1 MKKLLYILLFLPLS
15 GFGQSTT
22 KNPPDTTK
30 NMFVKADTTLVVTQ
44 ELRISKFESQ
54 KEKDKKKR
62 EKWFGT
68 LVKII
73 RGLIRD
79 NQTHP

>member
-1 MKKLLYILLFLPLS
+1 MKNLLYILLFLTLS

-30 NMFVKADTTLVVTQ
+30 NMFNKADTTLVVTQ
-44 ELRISKFESQ
+44 ELRISKLESQ
-54 KEKDKKKR
+54 KKQDEKKR
-62 EKWFGT
+62 EKWFGR

-73 RGLIRD
+73 RDLIRD

>member
-1 MKKLLYILLFLPLS
+1 MKNLLYILLFLPLS

-44 ELRISKFESQ
+44 ELRISKLESQ
-54 KEKDKKKR
+54 KKQDEKKR
-62 EKWFGT
+62 EKWIGR
-68 LVKII
+68 LVKLI
-73 RGLIRD
+73 RDLIRD

>member
-1 MKKLLYILLFLPLS
+1 MNVKRSRQIPESDLLGFLS

-62 EKWFGT
+62 EK
-68 LVKII
+68 
-73 RGLIRD
+73 
-79 NQTHP
+79 

>member
-1 MKKLLYILLFLPLS
+1 MKNLLYILLFLTLS

-44 ELRISKFESQ
+44 ELGVSKLESQ
-54 KEKDKKKR
+54 KKQDEKS
-62 EKWFGT
+62 EKN
-68 LVKII
+68 
-73 RGLIRD
+73 GLAD
-79 NQTHP
+79 S